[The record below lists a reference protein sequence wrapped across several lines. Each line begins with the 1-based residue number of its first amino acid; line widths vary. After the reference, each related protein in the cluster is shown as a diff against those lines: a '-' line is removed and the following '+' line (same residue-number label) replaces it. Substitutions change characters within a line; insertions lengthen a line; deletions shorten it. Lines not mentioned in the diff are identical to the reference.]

1 MDNEGLDHLGTYLN
15 DHLAGSVIA
24 LDLLERLEASH
35 DEPELKSFF
44 RQLHGDVAADRE
56 KLEKL
61 MAGLNL
67 DESKMRKASGWL
79 SEKFTELKLRFDD
92 PRGGSLRLFE
102 ALELLSLGIEGK
114 RTLWLTLAALA
125 PSSPVLQILN
135 YEQMAERAQ
144 KQRDRVEELRIEI
157 AEKALAPKQSD

>member
-1 MDNEGLDHLGTYLN
+1 MDEKALDHLGTYLN
-15 DHLAGSVIA
+15 DHLAGSVVA

-35 DEPELKSFF
+35 DDPKLKRFF

-56 KLEKL
+56 TLEKL

-135 YEQMAERAQ
+135 YEQLAERAQ
-144 KQRDRVEELRIEI
+144 KQRDRIEDLRIEI
-157 AEKALAPKQSD
+157 AQKAIAPKQSD